1 MTSLVHIHLH
11 IFSSN
16 NKNST
21 AIGMAAKLMGDMG
34 LLKHYLGQLIC
45 CAAMI
50 DDVASLV
57 KIYPLFLLTPPI
69 SSHFYISIHLVFNIL
84 SSYHFDVLQIQV
96 LLAMISNANPNKVI
110 E

>member
-1 MTSLVHIHLH
+1 MI
-11 IFSSN
+11 
-16 NKNST
+16 KNST

-57 KIYPLFLLTPPI
+57 KIYSLSLFTLLI
-69 SSHFYISIHLVFNIL
+69 SSHIYTSFHFVFDIS
-84 SSYHFDVLQIQV
+84 YFDVLQIQV